1 MNPPNEVDET
11 GAYYTEWSK
20 PERKTPIQY
29 TLMKLLFLR
38 TLKSYHKKN
47 VWIYADIRGYNVV
60 QILFQLS
67 EIRIHKNYIRMP
79 IKIRW

>member
-1 MNPPNEVDET
+1 MNIFYFNEITIFKDTQEL
-11 GAYYTEWSK
+11 
-20 PERKTPIQY
+20 PQ
-29 TLMKLLFLR
+29 
-38 TLKSYHKKN
+38 KN

-79 IKIRW
+79 IRIRW